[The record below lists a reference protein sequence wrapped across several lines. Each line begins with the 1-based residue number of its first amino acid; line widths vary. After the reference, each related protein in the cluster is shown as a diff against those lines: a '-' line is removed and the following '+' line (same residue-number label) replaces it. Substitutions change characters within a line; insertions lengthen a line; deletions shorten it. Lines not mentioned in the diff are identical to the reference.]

1 MDILISV
8 WEFFQNN
15 VLTKPQFFIGFIVF
29 AGYAL
34 LRKPIYECLAGF
46 IKATVG
52 YMILN
57 VASSGLVGNFRP
69 VLAGLKDRFD
79 LTAAVIDPYFGQT
92 AAQQAVENVGRSFSM
107 MMMVLLIAF
116 TVNIVL
122 LAFRRYTKI
131 RTLFITG
138 HIMVQQSSTA
148 LWLVLFC
155 FPNLQDPGVVL
166 MLVLLLGTYWAVASN
181 LTVEPVAK
189 LTEGGGFATGHQQM
203 FGIFAVSKLAKY
215 VRLRA

>member
-1 MDILISV
+1 MEILLSV

-15 VLTKPQFFIGFIVF
+15 ILTKPAFFIGFIVF

-34 LRKPIYECLAGF
+34 LGKKWYECLAGF
-46 IKATVG
+46 IKGTVG

-57 VASSGLVGNFRP
+57 VASGGLVGNFRP
-69 VLAGLKDRFD
+69 VLAGLKDRFE
-79 LTAAVIDPYFGQT
+79 LSAAVIDPYFGQA
-92 AAQQAVENVGRSFSM
+92 AAQASVENIGRSFSM

-116 TVNIVL
+116 TMNILLVL
-122 LAFRRYTKI
+122 FRKNTKI

-138 HIMVQQSSTA
+138 HVMVQQSSTA

-155 FPNLQDPGVVL
+155 FPGLQDPQVVV
-166 MLVLLLGTYWAVASN
+166 MLGILLGTYWAVASN

-203 FGIFAVSKLAKY
+203 FQDC
-215 VRLRA
+215 